1 VGDEKRYGYKTVVTG
16 TRRSKTYVLLSALP
30 TRKYAE
36 TNVYS
41 GDRRQGLEAA
51 IQLSRDSTAGRILSA
66 TLVPNHLFSLLTMI
80 ATEAPDSL
88 DSEAVRAK
96 KAKLL
101 KPSGRYAR
109 RTPCAVNT
117 RPAQ

>member
-1 VGDEKRYGYKTVVTG
+1 M
-16 TRRSKTYVLLSALP
+16 
-30 TRKYAE
+30 
-36 TNVYS
+36 
-41 GDRRQGLEAA
+41 
-51 IQLSRDSTAGRILSA
+51 
-66 TLVPNHLFSLLTMI
+66 VPNHLFSLLTMI

-117 RPAQ
+117 QPAR